1 MFKMVVHSDN
11 DDLVRSKLA
20 KRKLLTTDMLQV
32 DGRAEI
38 ILNNDVWFSC
48 DEFPLIEFLYQLFHW
63 FKEATDNDFNYIS
76 MEVEENPLITFTIH
90 NHMVK
95 CTSPWQLFEM
105 GYDVT
110 VQDLFCEID
119 SLVKNYQTK

>member
-105 GYDVT
+105 GYDVP
-110 VQDLFCEID
+110 VQDLLCEID

>member
-95 CTSPWQLFEM
+95 CTSPWQIFEM
-105 GYDVT
+105 GYDVH

>member
-95 CTSPWQLFEM
+95 CTSP
-105 GYDVT
+105 
-110 VQDLFCEID
+110 
-119 SLVKNYQTK
+119 

>member
-76 MEVEENPLITFTIH
+76 MLSLIHI
-90 NHMVK
+90 
-95 CTSPWQLFEM
+95 
-105 GYDVT
+105 
-110 VQDLFCEID
+110 
-119 SLVKNYQTK
+119 

>member
-38 ILNNDVWFSC
+38 ILNNDVWISC

-105 GYDVT
+105 GYDVP